1 LERVFSHHVPGPSCR
16 IDLAF
21 SRLASG
27 TVVVLHIAFGY
38 TTTNGIKILVY
49 DAHDTSDQ
57 YILGLHAIYQPT
69 ETVIVIG
76 VPVNGFVLG
85 LPSVPR
91 ENGAEKLS
99 FRTRLVWWAK
109 KAADNKTAT

>member
-1 LERVFSHHVPGPSCR
+1 LGRVSSHHVPGPSSR

-27 TVVVLHIAFGY
+27 TVVVSHIAFGY
-38 TTTNGIKILVY
+38 TTTNAKKILVY
-49 DAHDTSDQ
+49 DAHDTSGQ
-57 YILGLHAIYQPT
+57 SIWSLHASNQPT

-85 LPSVPR
+85 LPSVPG
-91 ENGAEKLS
+91 ENGAETLS
-99 FRTRLVWWAK
+99 FRTRLV
-109 KAADNKTAT
+109 